1 MARKG
6 CGTVSTR
13 YAWSRYVLK
22 EVTVA
27 GGIGPSYQLV
37 ADDIRTRIRSGEYE
51 IGQPIPST
59 AKLMEMHQVSSTVVR
74 HAVEQLRAGGILVG
88 HSGKGVYVQ
97 AMPDEAPD
105 RDGGHAAAQEMASLT
120 ESVGR
125 VEANL
130 IELYG
135 KLGYDYPHDGTAA
148 PARKPSSNSR
158 TARRERRA

>member
-1 MARKG
+1 
-6 CGTVSTR
+6 VSTR
-13 YAWSRYVLK
+13 CAWSRYVLK

-74 HAVEQLRAGGILVG
+74 RAVEQLRADGILVG

-97 AMPDEAPD
+97 AMPDDVPD
-105 RDGGHAAAQEMASLT
+105 RAGGHAAAQEMASLT

-148 PARKPSSNSR
+148 PARKPSANSR